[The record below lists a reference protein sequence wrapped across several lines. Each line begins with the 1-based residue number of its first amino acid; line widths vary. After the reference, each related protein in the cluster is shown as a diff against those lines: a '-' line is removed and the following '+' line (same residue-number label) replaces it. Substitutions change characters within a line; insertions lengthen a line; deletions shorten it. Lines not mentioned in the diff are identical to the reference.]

1 MSSSPALPRDH
12 PSKSDGESGVQNIMG
27 KELAVSGGHGIPG
40 SRIPTQHYPNPVL
53 QRRPLMIEPGGL
65 EGGGVESGLLKMGI
79 EGGGSL
85 MS

>member
-1 MSSSPALPRDH
+1 MISA
-12 PSKSDGESGVQNIMG
+12 
-27 KELAVSGGHGIPG
+27 
-40 SRIPTQHYPNPVL
+40 SRLFSRLLGAVL

>member
-1 MSSSPALPRDH
+1 MVV
-12 PSKSDGESGVQNIMG
+12 DGWVGVDGRMDVDVTVQMKRFRKPPLSRLVQG
-27 KELAVSGGHGIPG
+27 KEG
-40 SRIPTQHYPNPVL
+40 TVL
-53 QRRPLMIEPGGL
+53 QRRLSAIEPGGL

>member
-1 MSSSPALPRDH
+1 
-12 PSKSDGESGVQNIMG
+12 
-27 KELAVSGGHGIPG
+27 
-40 SRIPTQHYPNPVL
+40 
-53 QRRPLMIEPGGL
+53 MIELGGL